1 VVAPYKPQEDCA
13 SVSDS
18 PTSIKACSDRAPL
31 LNGNKSESKK
41 NGNELLLLLLTNY
54 NISNILLLICINR
67 FNHMA

>member
-1 VVAPYKPQEDCA
+1 MVAPYKPQEDCA